1 MQKNGLSLS
10 LVVAGFA
17 VASLSFATGCSRAG
31 VAAADAPSSS
41 SDGDGKDDTFI
52 QGGAVDD
59 RDAAV
64 GLVWIDGG
72 GYCSGA
78 LIAPDVVLTA
88 GHCVEGKVIAFFTG
102 NGDGATTVG
111 FEPPSELREHRVI
124 DQLAHPSYAPS
135 WACPNPSFDVALLR
149 LETPIKRTK
158 PLGIATTPPAI
169 GASCT
174 AIGYGVHNDAET
186 GEATYAQKRRATEK
200 ILAIDETSILVGKG
214 TGIVD
219 HGDSGG
225 PLVCKRQSE
234 GSSKPQIVGVTS
246 CGTVDSVA
254 HTQAYYGR
262 TDTIADW
269 IDETIAAWQ

>member
-1 MQKNGLSLS
+1 MRKNLGVSS
-10 LVVAGFA
+10 WVPVVLA
-17 VASLSFATGCSRAG
+17 VVSSFSVGCSG
-31 VAAADAPSSS
+31 ADDALLSRG
-41 SDGDGKDDTFI
+41 DGDGQEQSKEDTFI
-52 QGGAVDD
+52 QGGTVDD

-78 LIAPDVVLTA
+78 LVAPNAVLTA
-88 GHCVEGKVIAFFTG
+88 GHCVEREVVAFFTG
-102 NGDGATTVG
+102 NGDGVAAIG
-111 FEPPSELREHRVI
+111 IDPPFGLREHRVI
-124 DQLAHPSYAPS
+124 DQIAHPSYEPS
-135 WACPNPSFDVALLR
+135 WVCPNASFDVALLR
-149 LETPIKRTK
+149 LETPVKRTK
-158 PLGIATTPPAI
+158 PLAIAATPPKL
-169 GASCT
+169 GASCS

-200 ILAIDETSILVGKG
+200 ILAFDETSILVGKG

-225 PLVCKRQSE
+225 PLVCKRQRTA
-234 GSSKPQIVGVTS
+234 QIVGVTS
-246 CGTVDSVA
+246 CGNVDSVA

-262 TDTIADW
+262 TDTITNW